1 MSSQKSKKKKN
12 IEDSIKNELIIT
24 ATTTGILFAL
34 KAINVKPAKS
44 SLDVMDTMKLGSG
57 IYGGVFV
64 KGYVVYKNGLTS
76 NTKKLLWPLK
86 GNKSTQCQM
95 QIEKHRDL
103 GP

>member
-1 MSSQKSKKKKN
+1 
-12 IEDSIKNELIIT
+12 
-24 ATTTGILFAL
+24 
-34 KAINVKPAKS
+34 
-44 SLDVMDTMKLGSG
+44 MDTMKLGSG

>member
-1 MSSQKSKKKKN
+1 MSSQKSKKKN

-34 KAINVKPAKS
+34 KAVNVKPAKT
-44 SLDVMDTMKLGSG
+44 SLDVMDIMKLGSG

-76 NTKKLLWPLK
+76 NTKKLL
-86 GNKSTQCQM
+86 
-95 QIEKHRDL
+95 
-103 GP
+103 